1 MKHWFLF
8 SYQQMAKL
16 VLDGVK
22 DHGTKVIEGKIPKKI
37 KKLPSGRLHVV
48 SADGHFEDEFDT
60 VLLAVGK

>member
-1 MKHWFLF
+1 
-8 SYQQMAKL
+8 MAKL